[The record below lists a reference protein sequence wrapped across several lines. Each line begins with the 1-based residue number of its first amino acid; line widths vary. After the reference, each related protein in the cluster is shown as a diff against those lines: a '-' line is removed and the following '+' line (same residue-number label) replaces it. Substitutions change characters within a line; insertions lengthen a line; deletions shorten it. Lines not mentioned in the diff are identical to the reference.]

1 MEKQALVALQTIL
14 SLKDIELTKEVVESE
29 DFAAKYGDLKEI
41 IAILSDVKKTL
52 EDKVKDVIEPMYAM
66 DGTNSIV
73 NKKYNFSYVAPTVR
87 VTVDSAKLKK
97 DFPDVYKEC
106 IKTSSVAATMR
117 VTERKATDGEE

>member
-14 SLKDIELTKEVVESE
+14 SLKDSELTKEVVESE